1 MKMRLHLVYA
11 SNCQQLD
18 FEISCV
24 SLARSAPC
32 RNQNNLQRASGSTF
46 RNQLRNTKTSARA
59 HKQQI
64 KLGLLKILTSIMQLH
79 NCAISYFILQ
89 LLCGLSE
96 DGKHGK
102 RSRRNV
108 SRHKEGNPGVDF
120 GVFAISIDSHSGEST
135 ESLQYGTVR
144 LNLPGRNC
152 HRAGCHQLHSNTNSF
167 PNVTTVP
174 VRHISYVLPG

>member
-1 MKMRLHLVYA
+1 MRRTADSSISKSAACLWRKVHLA
-11 SNCQQLD
+11 GNKK
-18 FEISCV
+18 
-24 SLARSAPC
+24 
-32 RNQNNLQRASGSTF
+32 NLQIVTGSKF
-46 RNQLRNTKTSARA
+46 RNQVHNTKTSARA

-64 KLGLLKILTSIMQLH
+64 KLGLLKILTSILQLH
-79 NCAISYFILQ
+79 NCAIAYFILQ

-120 GVFAISIDSHSGEST
+120 GVFAISVDSHPREST
-135 ESLQYGTVR
+135 QSSQCGTFR
-144 LNLPGRNC
+144 LNLPGRNR
-152 HRAGCHQLHSNTNSF
+152 HRASCHQLHSNTNSI
-167 PNVTTVP
+167 PNVTTFP